1 MFIEENQRWV
11 HIYKNKFEIS
21 DFCTK
26 IIFTFVIFNEVKNEI
41 SGGILLMETIKDRLA
56 HILRAKNLSASQFA
70 ELMEIQPSNVSHL
83 LNGRNNPS
91 LDFLIKLKELF
102 PEYSFD
108 WIIMG
113 KKPITINEPTPLPSD
128 ENQIKFEENVED
140 EESKEVI
147 QEIDPMEIDEN
158 TNFVR
163 RNGKIEKMIL
173 VYADKTFEILEKR

>member
-1 MFIEENQRWV
+1 MFIEENQRWAY
-11 HIYKNKFEIS
+11 IYKNKFEIS

-56 HILRAKNLSASQFA
+56 HILRAKNLTASQFA

-147 QEIDPMEIDEN
+147 QEIDPMGIDEN